1 MSMLVFFPWLRLE
14 KSVIAGDFT
23 LIAYER
29 GRTPAGPGTVLQNTL
44 DAVTA
49 PYLAQAEQSIQHA
62 TLVQV
67 DQEAFTYDLDEHQ
80 RGAVFVLSGLLAV
93 CGLSGRKY
101 FQIGG
106 LDYWSRDNFRLV
118 VQAFA
123 DPHGGVAMTTR
134 RRDGSTTNYWSKE
147 NYLVQKPE
155 HILLHSTVRIDE
167 RLLEAL
173 LRARDAATW
182 DRFWESIVSF
192 NLANTDNMDMAGE
205 IEAVLLSGA
214 FERLLDC
221 NRGKEDDL
229 AEGFTSA
236 LVPTND
242 LAPSAHVRLSSPDIA
257 NRFKKSATIHNM
269 WIRDFFRL
277 RGNLAH
283 GKVTSRYR
291 PVWSL
296 RDHLLLASFI
306 FPLLLK
312 SVLAKE
318 HLYTLSAEDQFQI
331 DIFEP
336 LACEEHFVP
345 MANRHDP
352 NAHAWNQVFERMSQ
366 EQMLMRIAEEFQKSR
381 EKQTG

>member
-1 MSMLVFFPWLRLE
+1 MSMLVFFPWLRL
-14 KSVIAGDFT
+14 KKPVIAGGFT
-23 LIAYER
+23 LVPYER
-29 GRTPAGPGTVLQNTL
+29 GRIPAGPGSVLQNTL

-49 PYLAQAEQSIQHA
+49 PYLSQPEQPIQYA

-67 DQEAFTYDLDEHQ
+67 DQEAFTYDLDEDQ
-80 RGAVFVLSGLLAV
+80 RGAIFVLSELLAV
-93 CGLSGRKY
+93 CGLSCRKY

-106 LDYWSRDNFRLV
+106 LGYWNRDNFRLV

-123 DPHGGVAMTTR
+123 DPQAGVAMTTR
-134 RRDGSTTNYWSKE
+134 RRDGSTTGYWSKE
-147 NYLVQKPE
+147 YYRVQRPE
-155 HILLHSTVRIDE
+155 HVFLNSIVHIDE

-182 DRFWESIVSF
+182 DRFWEPIVSF

-205 IEAVLLSGA
+205 VEAVLLSGA
-214 FERLLDC
+214 FERLLEC

-229 AEGFTSA
+229 AECFTPA
-236 LVPTND
+236 LVPTDD
-242 LAPSAHVRLSSPDIA
+242 LAPSVGGRLSSPDIT
-257 NRFKKSATIHNM
+257 NRFKKSTTIRDI

-283 GKVTSRYR
+283 GKVASRYR
-291 PVWSL
+291 AVWSL
-296 RDHLLLASFI
+296 RDHLLLASFA

-318 HLYTLSAEDQFQI
+318 HLYTLSEADQFQI
-331 DIFEP
+331 DMFEL

-345 MANRHDP
+345 VANRHDP
-352 NAHAWNQVFERMSQ
+352 DAYPWNQVFERAMKER
-366 EQMLMRIAEEFQKSR
+366 EQKHLAEEIRKLWDSQR
-381 EKQTG
+381 G